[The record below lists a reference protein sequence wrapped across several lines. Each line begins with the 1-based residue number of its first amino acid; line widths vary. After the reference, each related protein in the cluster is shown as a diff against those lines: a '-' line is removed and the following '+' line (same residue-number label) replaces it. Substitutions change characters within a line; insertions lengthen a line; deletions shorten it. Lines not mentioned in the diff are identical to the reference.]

1 MLSKT
6 TTPTQLKWMKDSL
19 KILSGPQILSDLV
32 QVIYQSGMKG
42 WGVGGGGLKYS
53 IILSV
58 IPEGGEGGA
67 QDHS

>member
-42 WGVGGGGLKYS
+42 WGVGGGLKYS